1 VKWDGTEVADPT
13 LGEVVEAFIK
23 SGADVIRMN
32 VAHSRIDDVGDDF
45 RNLKRE
51 ILRAERRLAEDLGP
65 RRIGVLVDLPGP
77 KIRFQQE
84 FVVPTNTLIVKFDP
98 GEEGAAETENGLLQ
112 KCDERAVRINL
123 GDVPFAKAVDSTET
137 HRILTE
143 IQRLVNDA
151 AHTKQKP
158 LAFIGDNECTLEITE
173 VDLDT
178 RSVKCRVVHDA
189 TRGEAIGDRKG
200 FTIRGVEINIPA
212 FTEEDAEKLSA
223 VLAADVE
230 GAESPGYERVLTH
243 IGLSFCQT
251 GHDVCRAI
259 YFMLG
264 EHYAWTLRESGLTHQ
279 SMPPEFVVPALFWL
293 PDIIAKIE
301 TRTGLE
307 NLEDILDYADG
318 VMIARGD
325 LALQMQTVEVPAA
338 AKQIV
343 DKASRGKTVIMATQM
358 LESMR
363 KNIECSRPEAF
374 DVFNAVVDGVD
385 AVMLSGETSVGRYP
399 EHAIRKMRDL
409 AAHAEGFQAERD
421 PLVSH
426 VDRYAAELTAPIREE
441 LRRRWSD
448 IVTIA
453 FTRYGARQCAP
464 GEYFMVS
471 EIFNDKQRRLAEQ
484 ESTDRIT
491 HAACRMAADG
501 QVKGIV
507 APTKSGRTVRM
518 LARFRPP
525 QWVFA
530 EPHHEYPARKLSM
543 VWGAW
548 VSAVI
553 PNADGMEVDHLMKL
567 SWPYLQ
573 ELRGQPIIFIC
584 GTPIGTVGTTNL
596 LSRTSIPDA

>member
-1 VKWDGTEVADPT
+1 G
-13 LGEVVEAFIK
+13 
-23 SGADVIRMN
+23 
-32 VAHSRIDDVGDDF
+32 
-45 RNLKRE
+45 RE
-51 ILRAERRLAEDLGP
+51 
-65 RRIGVLVDLPGP
+65 
-77 KIRFQQE
+77 
-84 FVVPTNTLIVKFDP
+84 
-98 GEEGAAETENGLLQ
+98 
-112 KCDERAVRINL
+112 
-123 GDVPFAKAVDSTET
+123 
-137 HRILTE
+137 
-143 IQRLVNDA
+143 
-151 AHTKQKP
+151 KP
-158 LAFIGDNECTLEITE
+158 LVFIGDNECTMEITE
-173 VDLDT
+173 VQLN
-178 RSVKCRVVHDA
+178 RRAVVCRVVHDA
-189 TRGEAIGDRKG
+189 TRGEPIGDRKG

-212 FTEEDAEKLSA
+212 FTREDGLKLSA
-223 VLAADVE
+223 VLKADVE
-230 GAESPGYERVLTH
+230 GAQSPDHERVLTH

-264 EHYAWTLRESGLTHQ
+264 QHYAWTLRESGLTRQ
-279 SMPPEFVVPALFWL
+279 SMPPEFIVPALFYL

-301 TRTGLE
+301 TRTGLD

-409 AAHAEGFQAERD
+409 AAHAEAFQTERD
-421 PLVSH
+421 PSASH
-426 VDRYAAELTAPIREE
+426 VDRYAAELTPAARER
-441 LRRRWSD
+441 LRRRWNN
-448 IVTIA
+448 IVAIA
-453 FTRYGARQCAP
+453 NERWTQRMCAP
-464 GEYFMVS
+464 DEFYMVA
-471 EIFNDKQRRLAEQ
+471 EIFNDKNRRLDEQ

-501 QVKGIV
+501 QVTGIV
-507 APTKSGRTVRM
+507 APTNSGRTVRM

-525 QWVFA
+525 QWIFA

-548 VSAVI
+548 IAAVI
-553 PNADGMEVDHLMKL
+553 PNVEGMEVDDLMSL
-567 SWPYLQ
+567 SWPHLQ

-596 LSRTSIPDA
+596 LSRTSVPPPSAGTV